1 MGIRALSAAGFT
13 IRPALPEDA
22 GAVGEL
28 LRASYPPLMAAGYPA
43 DVLERALPAMMKA
56 NPLLLRSGTYHL
68 AVADGGV
75 PDGAADSAIVGCG
88 GWTREPPGPPC
99 QPVDPTVGHIRHF
112 ATHPGWLRRG
122 VGSTLLGR
130 SIAEARVAGVRRLE
144 CLSSLVA
151 EGFYASAGFR
161 AVGRRSVILAP
172 GVQFDSIVMALELSA
187 EV

>member
-1 MGIRALSAAGFT
+1 MGVAALSDAGFT
-13 IRPALPEDA
+13 IRPAGPEDA
-22 GAVGEL
+22 EAVGAL

-56 NPLLLRSGTYHL
+56 NPLLQRSGTYHL
-68 AVADGGV
+68 AVAE
-75 PDGAADSAIVGCG
+75 DGAVIGCG

-122 VGSTLLGR
+122 VGNALLGR
-130 SIAEARVAGVRRLE
+130 CIAEAGFAGVRRLE

>member
-1 MGIRALSAAGFT
+1 MGVRALSDAGFI
-13 IRPALPEDA
+13 IRPAGPEDA
-22 GAVGEL
+22 EAVGAL

-68 AVADGGV
+68 AVAD
-75 PDGAADSAIVGCG
+75 DGAVIGCG

-112 ATHPGWLRRG
+112 ATHPDALRRG
-122 VGSTLLGR
+122 VGSALLGR
-130 SIAEARVAGVRRLE
+130 CIAEAKVAGVRRLE

-151 EGFYASAGFR
+151 ERFYASAGFHP
-161 AVGRRSVILAP
+161 VGKRSVILAP
-172 GVQFDSIVMALELSA
+172 GVQFDSIVMALELSSA
-187 EV
+187 EG